1 MLFWRRVVGDFKLFS
16 VRRDDQLL
24 GFLSLGLLSLVFLK
38 GEYRDGRFAPS
49 SGFLPDRQISQWVV
63 MEQRLVVSCLLR
75 EKWHMGLLCWFD
87 LLLK

>member
-1 MLFWRRVVGDFKLFS
+1 MLFWRRVVGNLKLFS

-24 GFLSLGLLSLVFLK
+24 GFLSLGLLSLVFLER
-38 GEYRDGRFAPS
+38 EYRYWGFAPGP
-49 SGFLPDRQISQWVV
+49 GFLSDRQISQWVV

-75 EKWHMGLLCWFD
+75 EKRHMGLLCWFD